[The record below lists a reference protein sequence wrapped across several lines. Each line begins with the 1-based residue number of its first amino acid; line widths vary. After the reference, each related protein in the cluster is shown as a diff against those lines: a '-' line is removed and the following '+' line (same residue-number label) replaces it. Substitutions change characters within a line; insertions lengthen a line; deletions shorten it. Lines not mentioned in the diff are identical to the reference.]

1 MALQRWAFLGGWWV
15 PDLRAGIASDPE
27 AIKGEEPRLELNS
40 MLSSPATTP
49 GCLSG
54 APALG
59 RVGVSRIPW
68 VDSQPPTKKTK
79 KTEKTEKSEK
89 N

>member
-27 AIKGEEPRLELNS
+27 TIKGEEPRLELNS

-59 RVGVSRIPW
+59 RLDESALVGSRGWILNHPR
-68 VDSQPPTKKTK
+68 KK
-79 KTEKTEKSEK
+79 